1 MVNTTRRV
9 KRTKKQVHRARVRKT
24 NRRRYTRRQRGG
36 AIIKVCEKSGFDF
49 FGTSKGIAISYD
61 DETQKYTIG
70 NESYEKLKSM
80 PRYANALASL
90 PNPPPTND
98 GGSIILTQSEF
109 DNFKAKYCGYANDN
123 EQCGLIT
130 GFRPPVAPASGAVA
144 SASGASG
151 SGASVATASTAPN
164 IRDQVAESLDLKTP
178 NQLKVNEQFIAYM
191 NHSGIVKGFP
201 VDKSKTE
208 YEFDNFTIQLSDGSG
223 SGSVITGNLKIN
235 FVGNVAE
242 KTVTTNFELILN
254 VNPSNLLDCMR
265 QLIDAPFSGA
275 QITSIKSVG
284 VFSKQLVVT
293 GVLTENRDFRKNIS
307 TYNLTNLIQQFA
319 ERYQSCSDPA
329 TQMADLRV
337 AGPADVAV
345 VIKSKIAMIEN
356 RLSTMSAEEKTIF
369 KALKQQFAS
378 AGGNLELLNQ
388 ISGKIDQLAD
398 ARRARLYPAAATAS
412 SIAGGKTRRKN
423 RIRI

>member
-1 MVNTTRRV
+1 MVKTTRRV
-9 KRTKKQVHRARVRKT
+9 KRTKKQVHHGRRKT

-36 AIIKVCEKSGFDF
+36 AIIKVCEKSGYDL

-70 NESYEKLKSM
+70 NESYEKLKSN
-80 PRYANALASL
+80 PRYANALDAL
-90 PNPPPTND
+90 PNPPPMND
-98 GGSIILTQSEF
+98 GGSIILTQSQF
-109 DNFKAKYCGYANDN
+109 DNFKSKYCGYANDN

-130 GFRPPVAPASGAVA
+130 GFLPPSAAIASAPAAVA
-144 SASGASG
+144 SASV
-151 SGASVATASTAPN
+151 SGASAAAAPN

-178 NQLKVNEQFIAYM
+178 NQLNVNEQYIAYM

-223 SGSVITGNLKIN
+223 SVITGNLKIN

-242 KTVTTNFELILN
+242 KTVTTKFALILN
-254 VNPSNLLDCMR
+254 VNPSNLLDCM
-265 QLIDAPFSGA
+265 QKLIDAPFSGA

-293 GVLTENRDFRKNIS
+293 GVLTENRDFRKNLS

-319 ERYQSCSDPA
+319 ERYQSCSNPVQ
-329 TQMADLRV
+329 QMADLRV
-337 AGPADVAV
+337 AGPADVAR
-345 VIKSKIAMIEN
+345 VIGSKIAMLEK
-356 RLSTMSAEEKTIF
+356 RLSTMSPEEKTRF
-369 KALKQQFAS
+369 EALRQQFAK
-378 AGGNLELLNQ
+378 AGGNLELLEQ
-388 ISGKIDQLAD
+388 ISTGMDQLAD
-398 ARRARLYPAAATAS
+398 ARRGRIYPASVT
-412 SIAGGKTRRKN
+412 AGGKTRRKIRV
-423 RIRI
+423 RI

>member
-1 MVNTTRRV
+1 MVKTTRRV
-9 KRTKKQVHRARVRKT
+9 KRTKKQVHHGRRRKT

-80 PRYANALASL
+80 PRYANALESL
-90 PNPPPTND
+90 PNPPPMND
-98 GGSIILTQSEF
+98 GGSISLTQSEF
-109 DNFKAKYCGYANDN
+109 DNFKSKYCGYANDN

-130 GFRPPVAPASGAVA
+130 GFLPPSAAPVAPAAPVSGA
-144 SASGASG
+144 
-151 SGASVATASTAPN
+151 TAAAAPN

-191 NHSGIVKGFP
+191 NHSGIVKDFP
-201 VDKSKTE
+201 IDKSKTE

-242 KTVTTNFELILN
+242 KTVTTNFALILN
-254 VNPSNLLDCMR
+254 VNPSNLIDCMQ

-275 QITSIKSVG
+275 QITSIKLVG

-293 GVLTENRDFRKNIS
+293 GVLTENRDFIKNFS

-319 ERYQSCSDPA
+319 ERYQSCSDPVQ
-329 TQMADLRV
+329 QMADLRV
-337 AGPADVAV
+337 AGPADV
-345 VIKSKIAMIEN
+345 
-356 RLSTMSAEEKTIF
+356 
-369 KALKQQFAS
+369 
-378 AGGNLELLNQ
+378 
-388 ISGKIDQLAD
+388 
-398 ARRARLYPAAATAS
+398 
-412 SIAGGKTRRKN
+412 
-423 RIRI
+423 

>member
-1 MVNTTRRV
+1 MVKTTRRV
-9 KRTKKQVHRARVRKT
+9 KRVKRTKRTKRNGIKT
-24 NRRRYTRRQRGG
+24 KRYTRRQRGG

-130 GFRPPVAPASGAVA
+130 GFRPPVAPAAVA
-144 SASGASG
+144 SASG
-151 SGASVATASTAPN
+151 SGAAVATASTAPN

-223 SGSVITGNLKIN
+223 SVITGNLKIN

-254 VNPSNLLDCMR
+254 VNPSNLIDCMQ
-265 QLIDAPFSGA
+265 QLIDAPFVGA

-284 VFSKQLVVT
+284 MFSKQLVVT
-293 GVLTENRDFRKNIS
+293 GVLTENRDFRNNLS

-319 ERYQSCSDPA
+319 ERYQSCSEPVQ
-329 TQMADLRV
+329 QMADLRV
-337 AGPADVAV
+337 AGPADVAR
-345 VIKSKIAMIEN
+345 VIGSKIAMLEK
-356 RLSTMSAEEKTIF
+356 RLSTMSAEEKTRF
-369 KALKQQFAS
+369 EALRQQFAK
-378 AGGNLELLNQ
+378 AGGNLELLEQ
-388 ISGKIDQLAD
+388 ISTGMDQLAD
-398 ARRARLYPAAATAS
+398 ARRGRIYPASVT
-412 SIAGGKTRRKN
+412 AGGKTRRKIRV
-423 RIRI
+423 RI